1 MGTNQYFVGRQGDYE
16 SSARSY
22 PRKFP
27 LAVAKAKGAVIEDV
41 ENNRYI
47 DFLNGAGSLA
57 LGHNNDEINSAMI
70 ELIDSGAPLHML
82 DIATPAK
89 DRFVE
94 NLLTIIPEELA
105 KKAKVQFCSPSGTD
119 ATEAAIKLCKT
130 ATGRGTVISF
140 SGGYHGMGHGSM
152 ALTGNCT
159 AKNKVSNVM
168 PGVQFMPYPY

>member
-1 MGTNQYFVGRQGDYE
+1 MGMNQYFVGRQGDYE

-94 NLLTIIPEELA
+94 NLLTIIP
-105 KKAKVQFCSPSGTD
+105 
-119 ATEAAIKLCKT
+119 
-130 ATGRGTVISF
+130 
-140 SGGYHGMGHGSM
+140 
-152 ALTGNCT
+152 
-159 AKNKVSNVM
+159 
-168 PGVQFMPYPY
+168 